1 MQCARFREAISARL
15 DDEPLGMPA
24 AELDDHLDGCPACT
38 AWARDAAT
46 VTRRARLAP
55 SPAIPDLTAAVLSAL
70 PRELPGTAAAAR
82 TRVVDLALRITLVAV
97 AVAQAGLA
105 WPALF
110 SGSGAMSAPVHMAHE
125 SGAWNLAVAAAF
137 LAVGTWPGLGAGA
150 LPFLG
155 SFVVLLVPVTVAD
168 LLAGHVHVDRAV
180 AHGLLVVGTLFVAVL
195 AWRTSTWRTST
206 WRGSRSAGRGSAW
219 RRTARAAGS
228 RRVAA

>member
-15 DDEPLGMPA
+15 DDEPLGMSG
-24 AELDDHLDGCPACT
+24 AEIDDHLDGCPASD
-38 AWARDAAT
+38 AWARDAAR

-55 SPAIPDLTAAVLSAL
+55 SPAIPDLTAAILSEL

-82 TRVVDLALRITLVAV
+82 TRVIHSTLRMVLAAV
-97 AVAQAGLA
+97 GVAQAGLA
-105 WPALF
+105 WPALV

-137 LAVGTWPGLGAGA
+137 LAVATWPGLAAGA

-155 SFVVLLVPVTVAD
+155 SFVALLVPVTVAD
-168 LLAGHVHVDRAV
+168 LLAGHVHADRAV
-180 AHGLLVVGTLFVAVL
+180 AHGLLVVGTLLVVTL
-195 AWRTSTWRTST
+195 AWRTSTWR
-206 WRGSRSAGRGSAW
+206 RSAGRGSTW